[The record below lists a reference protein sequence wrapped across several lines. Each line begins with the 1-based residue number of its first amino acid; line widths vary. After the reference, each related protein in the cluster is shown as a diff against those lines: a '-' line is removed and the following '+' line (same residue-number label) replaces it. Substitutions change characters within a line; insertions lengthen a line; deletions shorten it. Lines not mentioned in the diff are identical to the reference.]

1 MKLVSGGFGAP
12 LVKSTLSTP
21 IMATI
26 LLSQTPRDDHFCVH
40 HAIGFAQLTTPA
52 RARESR
58 FSSHH
63 MEATLAGASNESSEW
78 TCQAAA
84 HADEACGVG
93 SEWTD
98 GRASERVC

>member
-12 LVKSTLSTP
+12 LMKLTLSIP
-21 IMATI
+21 ITATI
-26 LLSQTPRDDHFCVH
+26 LFSQTPPDDQLCIH
-40 HAIGFAQLTTPA
+40 HAIGFAQLTTPD

-63 MEATLAGASNESSEW
+63 IETTLAGASNESSKW

-84 HADEACGVG
+84 HADEACGVS

-98 GRASERVC
+98 GRAS